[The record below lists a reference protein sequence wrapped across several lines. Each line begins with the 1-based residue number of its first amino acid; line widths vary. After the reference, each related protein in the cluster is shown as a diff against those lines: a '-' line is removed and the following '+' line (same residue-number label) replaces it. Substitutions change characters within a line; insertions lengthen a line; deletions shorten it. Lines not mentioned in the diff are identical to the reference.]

1 MTYEKIVTVYDSMPF
16 AEKAVS
22 TLKAAGYKLDDISVV
37 NKATLAS
44 SGARDVEV
52 REPGLWRRLFG
63 TNVLDHEAG
72 VYGRT
77 IQGGGAIVSVRVPQS
92 DVTRVMELLDTHNL
106 ASVPATVSGS
116 SRTVTTDANASDV
129 IRLAE
134 EQLNVGKRLVQ
145 DGKTRI
151 RRFVIEKPV
160 ETAVTLHEEHAEILR
175 RAVANPEFITDVDW
189 TDKTIEVAESAERA
203 VVSKSVRV
211 VEEVVIRKAGSDH
224 VETIR
229 DKVRRQQVDIER
241 LDIEGKKKAA

>member
-1 MTYEKIVTVYDSMPF
+1 MTYEKIVTVYDSTPL

-37 NKATLAS
+37 NKGTLAS
-44 SGARDVEV
+44 SGARDIEV

-92 DVTRVMELLDTHNL
+92 DVTRVMELLDTHNP
-106 ASVPATVSGS
+106 ASVPAAVTGS
-116 SRTVTTDANASDV
+116 SRTVTTDASASDV

-160 ETAVTLHEEHAEILR
+160 ETAVTLHEEHAEVLR
-175 RAVANPEFITDVDW
+175 RAVANPEFISDVDW

-229 DKVRRQQVDIER
+229 DKVRRQQVDIEH
-241 LDIEGKKKAA
+241 LDVEGKKKAA

>member
-1 MTYEKIVTVYDSMPF
+1 MTYEKIVTVYDSTPL

-37 NKATLAS
+37 NKGTLAS
-44 SGARDVEV
+44 SGARDIEV

-92 DVTRVMELLDTHNL
+92 DVTRVMELLDTHNP
-106 ASVPATVSGS
+106 ASVPAAVTGS
-116 SRTVTTDANASDV
+116 SRTVTTDASASDV

-160 ETAVTLHEEHAEILR
+160 ETAVTLHEEHAEVLR
-175 RAVANPEFITDVDW
+175 RAVANPEFISDVDW

-229 DKVRRQQVDIER
+229 DKVRRQQVDVEH
-241 LDIEGKKKAA
+241 LDVEGKKKAA

>member
-1 MTYEKIVTVYDSMPF
+1 MTYEKIVTVYDSMPL

-22 TLKAAGYKLDDISVV
+22 TLKAAGYRLDDISVV
-37 NKATLAS
+37 SNATLAS
-44 SGARDVEV
+44 TGARDVEV
-52 REPGLWRRLFG
+52 REAGLWRRLFG

-77 IQGGGAIVSVRVPQS
+77 IQSGGAIVSVRVPQS
-92 DVTRVMELLDTHNL
+92 DATRVMELLDTHNP
-106 ASVPATVSGS
+106 ASVPAAVSGS
-116 SRTVTTDANASDV
+116 PKTVTTDTSASDV

-134 EQLNVGKRLVQ
+134 EQLSVGKRLVQ

-160 ETAVTLHEEHAEILR
+160 ETSVTLHEEHAEVLR
-175 RAVANPEFITDVDW
+175 RAVANPEFISDVDW

-211 VEEVVIRKAGSDH
+211 VEEVLIRKTGSDH

-229 DKVRRQQVDIER
+229 DKVRRQQVDIEH

>member
-1 MTYEKIVTVYDSMPF
+1 MTYEKIVTVYDSMPL

-44 SGARDVEV
+44 SAARDVEV

-63 TNVLDHEAG
+63 TNVLDHDAG

-77 IQGGGAIVSVRVPQS
+77 VQNGGAIVSVRVPQS
-92 DVTRVMELLDTHNL
+92 DVTRVMELLDTHNP
-106 ASVPATVSGS
+106 AMAPATVSGT
-116 SRTVTTDANASDV
+116 SRTVTTDPNLSDV

-160 ETAVTLHEEHAEILR
+160 ETSVTLHEEHAEVLR
-175 RAVANPEFITDVDW
+175 RAVANPDFISDVDW
-189 TDKTIEVAESAERA
+189 TDKTIEVAESAERP
-203 VVSKSVRV
+203 VVSKSVKV

-229 DKVRRQQVDIER
+229 DKVRRQQVDVER
-241 LDIEGKKKAA
+241 LDIEGKKRAA

>member
-1 MTYEKIVTVYDSMPF
+1 MTYEKIVTVYDSMPL

-37 NKATLAS
+37 SKGTLAS
-44 SGARDVEV
+44 SGARDVEI

-77 IQGGGAIVSVRVPQS
+77 VQSGGAIVSVRVPQS
-92 DVTRVMELLDTHNL
+92 DVTRVMELLDTHNP
-106 ASVPATVSGS
+106 ASVPAAVSGS
-116 SRTVTTDANASDV
+116 SRTVATDASASDV

-134 EQLNVGKRLVQ
+134 EQLNIGKRLVQ

-160 ETAVTLHEEHAEILR
+160 ETSVTLHEEHAEVLR
-175 RAVANPEFITDVDW
+175 RAVANPEFISDVDW

-229 DKVRRQQVDIER
+229 DKVRRQQVDVEH
-241 LDIEGKKKAA
+241 LDVEGKKKAA